1 MEMKK
6 SSYLILLFFCT
17 IFSCKKET
25 PSVQEVGYNIYN
37 DSISKKKNRV
47 KIFKLKR
54 SIQEKTDEYPSFTST
69 IESIDS
75 LNLAPFNKV
84 AEISYILSEQLFEIP
99 RELDSTLKTK
109 GVLSRIAQME
119 TYSSA
124 ISFETSKQNKDS
136 VKINNHVI
144 KVIESY
150 NDLITQLNETSA
162 KLPEEIK
169 KQLEKTNNIKKD
181 TIEGVP
187 LF

>member
-69 IESIDS
+69 KEYIDS
-75 LNLAPFNKV
+75 LN
-84 AEISYILSEQLFEIP
+84 
-99 RELDSTLKTK
+99 
-109 GVLSRIAQME
+109 
-119 TYSSA
+119 SSA

>member
-1 MEMKK
+1 
-6 SSYLILLFFCT
+6 
-17 IFSCKKET
+17 
-25 PSVQEVGYNIYN
+25 
-37 DSISKKKNRV
+37 
-47 KIFKLKR
+47 
-54 SIQEKTDEYPSFTST
+54 
-69 IESIDS
+69 
-75 LNLAPFNKV
+75 
-84 AEISYILSEQLFEIP
+84 
-99 RELDSTLKTK
+99 
-109 GVLSRIAQME
+109 ME